1 MEEKLEE
8 LIEVTASI
16 GNDINM
22 EDVEYSIK
30 SVRDKIDTLIDL
42 QVQTNKLLETQN
54 RIPRIYRSKH

>member
-30 SVRDKIDTLIDL
+30 SVRDK
-42 QVQTNKLLETQN
+42 
-54 RIPRIYRSKH
+54 